1 MRIVILCRRAGPPS
15 LSGLTLALVLA
26 ACSAAPPAVT
36 DAPATPAATAAS
48 TPAANPSSSCP
59 SPVISAAALGTLAR
73 HGPAEGVWV
82 GMNIDWGTE
91 TVADLTSR
99 LGEPPAAVVSF
110 VAFPLGPADVE
121 NLDAAAA
128 QARKAGA
135 VLVTTLEPWG
145 GLDTVTDRATTDLA
159 VRLAGYGTIGVP
171 TLVRFAHEM
180 NGSWYPWGQDPTVY
194 VAAFRR
200 VADAIHTTA
209 PSSATLWAPNQGAG
223 YPYTGGRYEAK
234 PDSRAARLLDT
245 NGDGSL
251 GADDDPYAP
260 YWPGDDAVDWVGMS
274 LYHWGTAYPWGENE
288 VPAAG
293 TFAGMIT
300 GSPPGGGDP
309 APDFYAGY
317 AERYDKPL
325 AIVESAAFYRPGG
338 GGAREPAIKS
348 AWLTE
353 VFSADGLSRF
363 PLLRLI
369 NWFEWRKHEAEVDAV
384 VDWRITAEAG
394 LRARFLAAMTDGY
407 RLGPAVPEAAAAS
420 GCPAP

>member
-1 MRIVILCRRAGPPS
+1 MVIVSRRVGARS
-15 LSGLTLALVLA
+15 LFGIALALVLT
-26 ACSAAPPAVT
+26 ACSASGAAVT
-36 DAPATPAATAAS
+36 DAPATLPVVAS
-48 TPAANPSSSCP
+48 TPTAIPCP
-59 SPVISAAALGTLAR
+59 SPVISAAELGTLAR

-91 TVADLTSR
+91 SVADVTSR
-99 LGEPPAAVVSF
+99 LGSPPAAVVSF

-128 QARKAGA
+128 QAREAGA

-145 GLDTVTDRATTDLA
+145 GLDTVTARAATDLA
-159 VRLAGYGTIGVP
+159 VRLAGYGASGVP

-180 NGSWYPWGQDPTVY
+180 NGSWYPWGQDPTAY

-200 VADAIHTTA
+200 VADAIHATA
-209 PSSATLWAPNQGAG
+209 PTSATVWAPNQGAG

-234 PDSRAARLLDT
+234 PGSRAARLLDT
-245 NGDGSL
+245 NGDGTL
-251 GADDDPYAP
+251 GAGDDPYAP
-260 YWPGDDAVDWVGMS
+260 YWPGDASVDWVGMS
-274 LYHWGTAYPWGENE
+274 LYHWGNAYPWGENE

-300 GSPPGGGDP
+300 GSSPDGGNP

-317 AERYDKPL
+317 ADRYDKPL

-338 GGAREPAIKS
+338 GGALESAIKS
-348 AWLTE
+348 AWLAE
-353 VFSADGLSRF
+353 AFSAEGRSRF

-369 NWFEWRKHEAEVDAV
+369 NWFEWRKSEAEVDAI

-420 GCPAP
+420 DCPAP